1 MEEVIKSYKGFN
13 WDMTCNPDGVSF
25 QYEEGKEYKE
35 DNAEACECGFHAC
48 EMPLDVF
55 SYYPPGVSVYH
66 EVEQSGKISRKE
78 DDSKVASTKIKIG
91 ARLDIAGL
99 VKAQIEY
106 VKKRTNNE
114 HTDPEHATAG
124 NFGAATAGDSGAAT
138 AGNFGAATAGN
149 FGAATAGNFGAATAG
164 YRGAATAG
172 DSGAATAG
180 NFGAATAGDSGAAT
194 AGYRGA
200 ATAGDSGAAT
210 AGNFGAATA
219 GDSGAATAGD
229 SGAATAGNFGA
240 ATAGNYGAAT
250 AGNYGAAT
258 SRGKSEV
265 GNNGLAVARGNN
277 VKVKGGIGSILVIAE
292 ENANNYDIADWKA
305 VIVDGENVKADT
317 WYCLKDG
324 ELCEAAE

>member
-13 WDMTCNPDGVSF
+13 RDMTCNPDGVSF
-25 QYEEGKEYKE
+25 QYEEGKEYEE

-55 SYYPPGVSVYH
+55 SYYPPGTSVYH

-124 NFGAATAGDSGAAT
+124 
-138 AGNFGAATAGN
+138 
-149 FGAATAGNFGAATAG
+149 

-172 DSGAATAG
+172 
-180 NFGAATAGDSGAAT
+180 N
-194 AGYRGA
+194 Y
-200 ATAGDSGAAT
+200 
-210 AGNFGAATA
+210 GAATA

-229 SGAATAGNFGA
+229 SGAATAGNCGA
-240 ATAGNYGAAT
+240 ATAGNYGAATAGYRGAATAGDSGAATAGDSGAATAGNCGAATAGDSGAAT

-258 SRGKSEV
+258 SRGTSEV
-265 GNNGLAVARGNN
+265 GKNGLAVARGNN

-292 ENANNYDIADWKA
+292 ENAGNYDIADWKA

-317 WYCLKDG
+317 WYRLKDG
-324 ELCEAAE
+324 ELCEVAE

>member
-13 WDMTCNPDGVSF
+13 RDMTCNPEEVSF
-25 QYEEGKEYKE
+25 QYEEGKEYEE

-55 SYYPPGVSVYH
+55 SYYPPGTSVYH
-66 EVEQSGKISRKE
+66 EVEQSGKISRKG

-106 VKKRTNNE
+106 VKKHTNNE
-114 HTDPEHATAG
+114 HTDPKR
-124 NFGAATAGDSGAAT
+124 ATAGDSGAAT
-138 AGNFGAATAGN
+138 AGN
-149 FGAATAGNFGAATAG
+149 
-164 YRGAATAG
+164 Y
-172 DSGAATAG
+172 
-180 NFGAATAGDSGAAT
+180 GAATAGDSGAAT

-200 ATAGDSGAAT
+200 ATAG
-210 AGNFGAATA
+210 
-219 GDSGAATAGD
+219 
-229 SGAATAGNFGA
+229 
-240 ATAGNYGAAT
+240 YR
-250 AGNYGAAT
+250 GAAT

-292 ENANNYDIADWKA
+292 ENADDYDIADWKA

-324 ELCEAAE
+324 ELCEVEE

>member
-13 WDMTCNPDGVSF
+13 RDMTCNPEEVSF
-25 QYEEGKEYKE
+25 QYEEGKEYEE

-55 SYYPPGVSVYH
+55 SYYPPGTSVYH
-66 EVEQSGKISRKE
+66 EVEQSGKISRKG

-106 VKKRTNNE
+106 VKKHTNNE
-114 HTDPEHATAG
+114 HTDPKR
-124 NFGAATAGDSGAAT
+124 ATAGDSGAAT
-138 AGNFGAATAGN
+138 AGN
-149 FGAATAGNFGAATAG
+149 
-164 YRGAATAG
+164 Y
-172 DSGAATAG
+172 
-180 NFGAATAGDSGAAT
+180 GAATAGDSGAAT

-200 ATAGDSGAAT
+200 ATAGYR
-210 AGNFGAATA
+210 
-219 GDSGAATAGD
+219 
-229 SGAATAGNFGA
+229 GA

-250 AGNYGAAT
+250 AGDYGAATAGYRGAATAGYRGAAT

-292 ENANNYDIADWKA
+292 ENADDYDIADWKA

-324 ELCEAAE
+324 ELCEVEE